1 MAIKLIID
9 SASDICKDEADE
21 LGIIMLPMEVQFGSK
36 IYQDGVDIKP
46 EQFYEKLIENNDLPK
61 TTQINP
67 YKFEE
72 IYKQT
77 INDGN
82 EAIVIVISSKL
93 SGTYRSAVLA
103 AKEVN
108 SYEDKIFVIDSLNAS
123 IGERLLILHAL
134 KLIKEGR
141 TIKQI
146 VEELNQKKKN
156 IKLLAMLDTLKFL
169 KKGGR
174 ISTLAAFSG
183 ELLSIKP
190 VISIINGEV
199 KLVGKARGSKNGKN
213 LLNKLLEECGGIDF
227 NMPYGVV
234 YSGTS
239 DFLIKKYLLDSK
251 EIYQD
256 KSDLIPIY
264 PIGCT
269 IGSHIG
275 PGGIGVAFFANS
287 ITKKRK

>member
-72 IYKQT
+72 TYKQT